1 MKMRGEA
8 EQIFRSGVDH
18 VLPDQLIRSQVK
30 IADNVLYVA
39 NQPFPLDTFQH
50 IYVIGAGKASAL
62 MARGLESILGD
73 RIKQG
78 HIVVKQG
85 HACELKRINVSEAA
99 HPIPDKKG
107 IQATKDILEV
117 VGKADKDDLVI
128 CLISGGA
135 SSLLAD
141 YPEDA
146 TLDDLIVMNQLLI
159 ESGADIQ
166 QINAV
171 RKHLSQVKG
180 GQLAKAIYPACFV
193 SLILSDVIGDPLDVI
208 ASGPTSPDCSTFADA
223 WRVLEEQDL
232 LPKFPA
238 SMINY
243 LQNGINGLV
252 PETPKT
258 GNPLFARGHNLVIG
272 NNTLALEAAKEK
284 ARALGFEVRILTSA
298 LKGDVVKAAD
308 TILDEALKIQNDPAI
323 KKPFCLL
330 AGGEPTIKVTGKGV
344 GGRNQHFALY
354 CATRLGGKQG
364 ITILCA
370 GTDGTDG
377 PTDAAGAV
385 VDCDTVR
392 IALQKNT
399 DPQVYLD
406 ACDSYSFFK
415 QVGGHI
421 MTGNTMTNVMDLV
434 VVIILPTHPLKR
446 TNIDLD

>member
-1 MKMRGEA
+1 MKRRGVA
-8 EQIFRSGVDH
+8 EQIFRAGVER
-18 VLPDQLIRSQVK
+18 VLPDRLICSQVR

-39 NQPFPLDTFQH
+39 NHPFPLDAFQH
-50 IYVIGAGKASAL
+50 MYVIGAGKASAL

-73 RIKQG
+73 RITQG
-78 HIVVKQG
+78 QLVVKQG
-85 HACELKRINVSEAA
+85 HACELERMVVSEAA
-99 HPIPDKKG
+99 HPVPDKNG

-117 VGKADKDDLVI
+117 VGKAGKGDLVI

-141 YPEDA
+141 YPEGA
-146 TLDDLIVMNQLLI
+146 TLDDLIAMNQLLL

-171 RKHLSQVKG
+171 RKHLSMVKG
-180 GQLAKAIYPACFV
+180 GQLAKAIYPASFV
-193 SLILSDVIGDPLDVI
+193 SLILSDVIGDPVDVI
-208 ASGPTSPDCSTFADA
+208 ASGPTCPDCSTFADA

-232 LPKFPA
+232 LPEFPT

-243 LQNGINGLV
+243 LQKGIAGLV

-258 GNPLFARGHNLVIG
+258 GDPLFARGLSIVIG

-284 ARALGFEVRILTSA
+284 ALALGFGVRILTSS

-308 TILDEALKIQNDPAI
+308 TVLDEALKIQNDPAR

-344 GGRNQHFALY
+344 GGRNQHFSLY
-354 CATRLGGKQG
+354 CATMMAGKQG
-364 ITILCA
+364 LTVLCA

-385 VDCDTVR
+385 VDWDTARV
-392 IALQKNT
+392 ALEQNT

-421 MTGNTMTNVMDLV
+421 MTGNTMTNVMDLI
-434 VVIILPTHPLKR
+434 VVIIE
-446 TNIDLD
+446 